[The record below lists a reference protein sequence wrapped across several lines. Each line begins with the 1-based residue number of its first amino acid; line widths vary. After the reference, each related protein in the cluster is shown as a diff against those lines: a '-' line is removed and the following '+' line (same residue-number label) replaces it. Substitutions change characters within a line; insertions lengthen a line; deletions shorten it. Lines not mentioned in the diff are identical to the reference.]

1 MSLGNPTNI
10 VIVAL
15 LGLAAVT
22 LLIASL
28 TGGKKW
34 RRLYDE
40 EREEYASYAEGAD
53 TELRA
58 ARQRIAELEH
68 ELGTLQQQHSD
79 ALVSIDNLK
88 AEAAARTA
96 SVVPL
101 AIVPPSPAAEAA
113 FVAEPA
119 VEPAPAEPVIEE
131 PANSAAAI
139 DEPLPVVP
147 AAPLPIAPETVA
159 DNADA
164 RPIASVDAALSELP
178 PAPIS
183 GATPLRAPDP
193 VPELRVPEA
202 PIEADHAEPATAP
215 LVEVTE
221 GEAEVAPI
229 VRDAPVVEEA
239 VFEEVHEAADVAE
252 PVAAAET
259 IAPPVHVEPET
270 VVEAPLNEAPAAEA
284 EPAVDVVTASD
295 EPAAP
300 PLAAAPVVD
309 VAAASEEP
317 GAPVAAPAPEVREA
331 VKTWFG
337 SGRRDDLTRLS
348 GVEPLISNR
357 LFALGVTTYDD
368 IVQLSQ
374 EDEMA
379 LEQRLGVP
387 AGFITR
393 EQWRTQA
400 GLLRLG
406 KEDEFNERFGR
417 LEA

>member
-58 ARQRIAELEH
+58 ARQRIAELEQ

-193 VPELRVPEA
+193 VPELRAPEA
-202 PIEADHAEPATAP
+202 PVEVDHAAPATAP

-229 VRDAPVVEEA
+229 VPDAPVVEEA

-270 VVEAPLNEAPAAEA
+270 VAEAPLNEA
-284 EPAVDVVTASD
+284 PAVDVVTASD
-295 EPAAP
+295 EPVAP
-300 PLAAAPVVD
+300 PLAAAPVVAI
-309 VAAASEEP
+309 AAASEEP
-317 GAPVAAPAPEVREA
+317 AALVAAPAPEVREA

>member
-34 RRLYDE
+34 RRLYNE

-113 FVAEPA
+113 FVTEQA

-131 PANSAAAI
+131 PAIAAAVI
-139 DEPLPVVP
+139 DEPLPVAP
-147 AAPLPIAPETVA
+147 AVPLPIAPETVA

-239 VFEEVHEAADVAE
+239 VFEEVHEAADVVE

-270 VVEAPLNEAPAAEA
+270 VVEAPLNEAPA
-284 EPAVDVVTASD
+284 VDVVTASE
-295 EPAAP
+295 EPA
-300 PLAAAPVVD
+300 
-309 VAAASEEP
+309 
-317 GAPVAAPAPEVREA
+317 APVAAPTPEVREA
-331 VKTWFG
+331 ASAEPVKTWFG

>member
-131 PANSAAAI
+131 PAIAAAAI

-193 VPELRVPEA
+193 VPELRVSEA
-202 PIEADHAEPATAP
+202 PVEADHADPATAP

-221 GEAEVAPI
+221 GEADVAPI
-229 VRDAPVVEEA
+229 VPDAPVVEEA

-270 VVEAPLNEAPAAEA
+270 VAEAPLNEAPA
-284 EPAVDVVTASD
+284 VDVVTASE
-295 EPAAP
+295 EPA
-300 PLAAAPVVD
+300 
-309 VAAASEEP
+309 
-317 GAPVAAPAPEVREA
+317 APVAAPTPEVREA
-331 VKTWFG
+331 APAEPVKTWFG